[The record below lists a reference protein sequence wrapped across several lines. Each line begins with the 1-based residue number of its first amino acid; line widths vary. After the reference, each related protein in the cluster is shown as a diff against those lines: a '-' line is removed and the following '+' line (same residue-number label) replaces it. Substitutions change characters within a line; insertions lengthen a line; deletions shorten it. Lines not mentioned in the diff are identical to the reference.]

1 MFPHLIIHFLDNYH
15 VPLNGPLV
23 FKTTQAGQTR
33 KPKSQVTSYD
43 LPKVVH
49 HLVAELGFQAHL
61 TPEPSP
67 SGNPPALP
75 LLAPVTV
82 ASQLGCTHICADN
95 GVCAEYVHPSQ
106 WRRAGH
112 QRATA
117 LRSWREG
124 CRVWGGRPQHL
135 CLLPLGSSQDE
146 WLNALPLP
154 QHPHNRRE

>member
-82 ASQLGCTHICADN
+82 ASQLGCEHSHMCRQQCLCGICAPKPVEA
-95 GVCAEYVHPSQ
+95 GGAPASHSPSVLEGRMPCLG
-106 WRRAGH
+106 RRTPASLS
-112 QRATA
+112 ASA
-117 LRSWREG
+117 
-124 CRVWGGRPQHL
+124 
-135 CLLPLGSSQDE
+135 
-146 WLNALPLP
+146 WL
-154 QHPHNRRE
+154 QSR